1 MGEPSAEALGMAREL
16 YGNDEAA
23 LAAALQRF
31 MDVVEKAEALADKQ
45 HQALKGIVEPW
56 ERAKRQCEAG
66 AAVVLGFKERAEKA
80 EADRDEAD
88 RCLRIAAQASAKER
102 ARAEKAE
109 ASKAELIFAIEEW
122 MSDALIELPI
132 DAVELIHILDK
143 HRGQP

>member
-1 MGEPSAEALGMAREL
+1 MTEPSEEALAIAREL
-16 YGNDEAA
+16 YARFEHAGNGNDEAA

-45 HQALKGIVEPW
+45 HQALTRIVEPW
-56 ERAKRQCEAG
+56 ERAKREYEAG
-66 AAVVLGFKERAEKA
+66 AAVVLGFKE
-80 EADRDEAD
+80 
-88 RCLRIAAQASAKER
+88 
-102 ARAEKAE
+102 RAEKAE

-132 DAVELIHILDK
+132 DAVELIRILDK

>member
-1 MGEPSAEALGMAREL
+1 VTDSKPSEEALAMAREL
-16 YGNDEAA
+16 YAQFEHADDGNDVAA

-45 HQALKGIVEPW
+45 HQALQRIVEPW
-56 ERAKRQCEAG
+56 ERAKRQYEAG
-66 AAVVLGFKERAEKA
+66 AAVVLGFKE
-80 EADRDEAD
+80 
-88 RCLRIAAQASAKER
+88 
-102 ARAEKAE
+102 RAEKAE

-132 DAVELIHILDK
+132 DAVELIRILDK